1 LTYSNWRFCS
11 IRYNPP
17 VPQGERYAFGPF
29 QLDVPARSLRKNGE
43 PIAISPRQIAL
54 LTALVSRAGDVL
66 TKDQLI
72 HVGWQDVAVT
82 DNSLEQAISTLRRAL
97 GSGRSA
103 EYIATEARRGYR
115 FAAPVTRL
123 VARETDASLDAL
135 LAPHRAWIEG
145 RAALESL
152 ERDRIVHAREVFE
165 EVLARVPDQAPVH
178 VGLANAYGLHFEMTR
193 ADAAPDREAL
203 ERAVHHARDACRLD
217 PNYGEAWATLGFVL
231 DRVGQHA
238 DALAAARRS
247 VTLEPD
253 NWRHHVRLAYTAWGE
268 ERLRAADRALSLLP
282 GFPMA
287 HWLAATVHVA
297 RHSLAEAER
306 ALDAGIAAQNA
317 DATRPARF
325 SAVALH
331 WLRGLLY
338 LARGEDTK
346 AMAEFHRELAA
357 ESSGQL
363 YARECCANTW
373 YAIGA
378 MSLWKGNAREAAAAF
393 ERALERVAIH
403 PMAHVGLNVVRA
415 TRAAVHAR
423 ASSME
428 SAVAGAAAA
437 LLERWPD
444 TAPDDGRTAGA
455 VRIIDTA
462 LTDSP
467 LPSAGWLIPIEPLLR
482 AYTAPDA
489 WTQVMARLRARAA

>member
-1 LTYSNWRFCS
+1 LTYWNWRSCF

-17 VPQGERYAFGPF
+17 VAQGERYAFGPF
-29 QLDVPARSLRKNGE
+29 QLDVPARSLRRNGE
-43 PIAISPRQIAL
+43 PIAIGPRQIAL
-54 LTALVSRAGDVL
+54 LAALVSRAGDVL
-66 TKDQLI
+66 TKDQLMQI
-72 HVGWQDVAVT
+72 GWQDVAVG
-82 DNSLEQAISTLRRAL
+82 DNSLEQAISSLRRAL
-97 GSGRSA
+97 GSARSGD
-103 EYIATEARRGYR
+103 YIATEARRGYR
-115 FAAPVTRL
+115 FSAPVTRL
-123 VARETDASLDAL
+123 VSRETDASLDAL

-165 EVLARVPDQAPVH
+165 DVLQRVPDQAPVH
-178 VGLANAYGLHFEMTR
+178 VGLANAYGLQFEMTR
-193 ADAAPDREAL
+193 ADAAPDRRAL
-203 ERAVHHARDACRLD
+203 EQAVHHAREACRLD
-217 PNYGEAWATLGFVL
+217 TNYGEAWATLGFVM

-238 DALAAARRS
+238 DALAAARRA

-268 ERLRAADRALSLLP
+268 ERLRAADRTLSLLP

-297 RHSLAEAER
+297 RHSLSEAER

-317 DATRPARF
+317 DAARPARF

-338 LARGEDTK
+338 LARGDDTK
-346 AMAEFHRELAA
+346 AIAEFERELEA

-378 MSLWKGNAREAAAAF
+378 MWLWKGHAREAAAAF
-393 ERALERVAIH
+393 ERAIERVAIH
-403 PMAHVGLNVVRA
+403 PMARVGLNAVQG
-415 TRAAVHAR
+415 TQTAAHAR
-423 ASSME
+423 ASSMDTALAE
-428 SAVAGAAAA
+428 AAAA
-437 LLERWPD
+437 LLARWPD
-444 TAPDDGRTAGA
+444 TAPDAGRTAAA
-455 VRIIDTA
+455 VQIVDAA

-482 AYTAPDA
+482 AHTAPEA
-489 WTQVMARLRARAA
+489 WAHVFARLRARAA